1 MLLHSL
7 TTTPQ
12 GDVWA
17 EARACG
23 LVKPFAMHRTASPV
37 SLVPSA
43 RGVYGTGASKNDNKT
58 RPMGLG
64 GSAG

>member
-23 LVKPFAMHRTASPV
+23 LVKPFATHRMASPV
-37 SLVPSA
+37 SLLPVSG
-43 RGVYGTGASKNDNKT
+43 GVYGTGASKNGNKT